1 MRFLGVVMVAF
12 RAGTIMVDVINLDHH
27 SLPCAVVVRAAERH
41 GRGGSTLYGNRQ
53 HQQPRQQRPD
63 EQPHA
68 LSVPRRTCRVVA
80 KENTCAPVEKG

>member
-1 MRFLGVVMVAF
+1 MGFLSVVMVAF
-12 RAGTIMVDVINLDHH
+12 RALTIRVGMISAGAH
-27 SLPCAVVVRAAERH
+27 SLPCAVVIWAAERH